1 MPSQQNK
8 IKALLSESTQRK
20 FVVLFGSGTSAL
32 IATLKVLLPSSK
44 KKVGIPANVCPSVPI
59 SVYAANKIP
68 IYLDIDRETSGI
80 SPKALL
86 RLNQKLDA
94 LIAVHSY
101 GNPCKINEI
110 EKICSDKGIQLI
122 EDAAVSQGAW
132 VDDRPVGSFG
142 RVSIFSFGAGKIVS
156 VGKNGAALTDDP
168 EIAKFLEKQITKV
181 QGGDPVTREII
192 SKLHTFLYNHCPPGH
207 VHKFSY
213 IFRNVI
219 TKEIWGCSY
228 NDSFSDEL
236 FRKLKRIKENIARRE
251 HLAGIY
257 SDIFFKENFPVF
269 IPIKGAVYWR
279 YNIFLPQ
286 KRDFVLKAM
295 LAKGYLIS
303 SWYPSIVP
311 YLECKNDFST
321 PVTDSQGKK
330 ILNFW
335 VNEETDEKG
344 VRKTAQAFIELLG
357 NHNEN

>member
-1 MPSQQNK
+1 M
-8 IKALLSESTQRK
+8 LEDSTQRK

-44 KKVGIPANVCPSVPI
+44 EKVGIPANVCPSVPI

-80 SPKALL
+80 SPKALSKS
-86 RLNQKLDA
+86 NHKLDA

-101 GNPCKINEI
+101 GNPCKIKEI
-110 EKICSDKGIQLI
+110 EKICADKGIHLI

-142 RVSIFSFGAGKIVS
+142 KVSILSFGAGKIVS

-168 EIAKFLEKQITKV
+168 EIIKFLEKQASKI
-181 QGGDPVTREII
+181 QSGDPIARDIV
-192 SKLHTFLYNHCPPGH
+192 SKLHTFFYNHCPTNRLH
-207 VHKFSY
+207 EFSY
-213 IFRNVI
+213 IFRKI
-219 TKEIWGCSY
+219 IKKEIWGCSY
-228 NDSFSDEL
+228 DDSFSDEL
-236 FRKLKRIKENIARRE
+236 FRKLKRIKENIAHRE

-257 SDIFFKENFPVF
+257 SDIFVKENFPIF
-269 IPIKGAVYWR
+269 IPKKGAVYWR
-279 YNIFLPQ
+279 YNIFLPR

-295 LAKGYLIS
+295 LSKGYLIS

-311 YLECKNDFST
+311 YLECKNNFST
-321 PVTDSQGKK
+321 PVTDSQGKR

-335 VNEETDEKG
+335 VNEETNKKG

-357 NHNEN
+357 NYNGN